1 MKTSEKSE
9 SQEKT
14 RYLVKTKGYKETF
27 DSLDKARNQF
37 EILKK
42 RAIKNH
48 NEIRIELFE
57 KTETGSN
64 LIDEIRITEDFYSAQ
79 E

>member
-27 DSLDKARNQF
+27 DSLDKARNHF

-42 RAIKNH
+42 SAIKNH
-48 NEIRIELFE
+48 N
-57 KTETGSN
+57 
-64 LIDEIRITEDFYSAQ
+64 
-79 E
+79 